1 MTEFSTEPTLVI
13 QKNTEKYKMGQEFSH
28 IMFIYN
34 TLYKIKYHSQT
45 INIHI
50 CKNEY
55 NVVITS
61 TSTCMWYQSYL
72 GFEKETYQ
80 GVVMVRST

>member
-1 MTEFSTEPTLVI
+1 
-13 QKNTEKYKMGQEFSH
+13 MGQEFSH

-55 NVVITS
+55 NVR
-61 TSTCMWYQSYL
+61 SYL